1 MALRLLSE
9 YPTTTRP
16 ALIKLGKITK
26 IGRSYSNDAVLCS
39 TRQVPGTKGMVTPS
53 SWISRSHAV
62 IYKEPDGYF
71 IEDCSSTGTYI
82 NNTRLQ
88 KGKRVLLDDGVE
100 IFFGIDSFKN
110 RKPPKMGEKSKD
122 ISDFFF
128 VFEKSAK
135 PLKRKIVSQSF
146 DRTPVQLTSKRKKFR
161 RSPLQVLNSKGVKKV
176 ADKEFSHKCDIDN
189 SNSETQVACDIENYE
204 TPLEIIQQT
213 QLMKTQMPS
222 NGRVLPYQQTI
233 AALRDMLKIERE
245 ENAATVEHIQKTSR
259 QREADLTSK
268 VKRLE
273 EDRKLTE
280 TELHD
285 LRLEMSQQKAKTT
298 AEITKFN
305 EKVKQL
311 QSELI
316 EKEKRNSG
324 YMESI
329 IEKLTTV
336 HKKQIAEQAQRI
348 RELEMSKSSQANKQI
363 VVLQFGER
371 ANPQTR
377 RCWTSLDW
385 TVERLCELVHRKYV
399 KKIPGNQMEV
409 VLHRTYT
416 VMEPNKRLACFN
428 IRKGELLVIRK
439 RFVPVNPSN
448 LTLRTEAFSESLH
461 NDVHIKHHLSPIPT
475 TPLNNMKINSQEDLQ
490 SVISSAKEH
499 RQASYQKKLVHE
511 SRNLSPIMGESKI
524 GSYRYKLI
532 EPRKNIKL
540 PILDDEKDSSKEP
553 SVEIAATKMG
563 MKLKS
568 PKVLKELEM
577 EDVKDCRPL
586 PKKKFLKRRKSLK
599 NTKLKPKR

>member
-9 YPTTTRP
+9 YRTTTRP

-26 IGRSYSNDAVLCS
+26 IGRSYSNDAILCS

-71 IEDCSSTGTYI
+71 IEDCSSTGTYV
-82 NNTRLQ
+82 NNTRLA

-100 IFFGIDSFKN
+100 IFFGMDSFKN

-146 DRTPVQLTSKRKKFR
+146 DRTPVQLSRKKFR

-176 ADKEFSHKCDIDN
+176 DMGFSHKCSIDN
-189 SNSETQVACDIENYE
+189 SNSETQTQVACDIENYE
-204 TPLEIIQQT
+204 TPLEIIPQT
-213 QLMKTQMPS
+213 QPMKPQMRN
-222 NGRVLPYQQTI
+222 NGKVLPYQQTI

-245 ENAATVEHIQKTSR
+245 ENSATVEHIQKTSR
-259 QREADLTSK
+259 QREADLNSK
-268 VKRLE
+268 LKRLE
-273 EDRKLTE
+273 DDRKQTE

-285 LRLEMSQQKAKTT
+285 LRLEMAQQKAKTN

-311 QSELI
+311 QSELR

-329 IEKLTTV
+329 IDKLTTV

-348 RELEMSKSSQANKQI
+348 RELEMSKSSPANKQI

-371 ANPQTR
+371 SNPQTR

-416 VMEPNKRLACFN
+416 VMDQSKRLACFN

-461 NDVHIKHHLSPIPT
+461 NDVHIKRHLSPMPR
-475 TPLNNMKINSQEDLQ
+475 TPLNNKKINSQEDLQ

-532 EPRKNIKL
+532 EPRNNTKL
-540 PILDDEKDSSKEP
+540 QILDDEKDPSKEP
-553 SVEIAATKMG
+553 SVDIAATKMG

-568 PKVLKELEM
+568 PKVFEQLEM
-577 EDVKDCRPL
+577 EDLKDCRPSS
-586 PKKKFLKRRKSLK
+586 KKKNLKRRKSLK
-599 NTKLKPKR
+599 NSKLKPKR